1 MRKTLKCITTKISIL
16 LLAMIMAVS
25 FAACEEEESET
36 ASPLPTET
44 ASPSP
49 PETVSPSPPETASL
63 LPTEMPST
71 EPSPSGT
78 PVPAGATYVEF
89 YDMYVDLTDT
99 ASLSRDIIGWSEN
112 QTRSQML
119 DKYNIVT
126 GFEMDDQVIYLTFNL
141 GYEHVRGNTEKL
153 LEILSLRDI
162 KATFFLVGE
171 FIEVFP
177 EKVQAIYEDGH
188 TLGAHSYY
196 HIPPSYTMT
205 DEEYINDLIST
216 EKLLQTALGDDYTR
230 MKYYRPIAG
239 EYCERDLYIATTL
252 GYTTVLFDATYSD
265 WNRTVVN
272 GMDYALT
279 ELKAD
284 VHNGAVYQLHIV
296 TSDNI
301 EALPAFL
308 DDLISQGYTF
318 KAF

>member
-1 MRKTLKCITTKISIL
+1 
-16 LLAMIMAVS
+16 
-25 FAACEEEESET
+25 
-36 ASPLPTET
+36 
-44 ASPSP
+44 
-49 PETVSPSPPETASL
+49 
-63 LPTEMPST
+63 
-71 EPSPSGT
+71 
-78 PVPAGATYVEF
+78 
-89 YDMYVDLTDT
+89 MYVDLTDT